1 MIYGGGPRVTVGTDF
16 DNSSGMGPH
25 RSKVSREYAFAPDP
39 NTPEERDKDT
49 DDQTPETP
57 LDEPRP
63 PRVQD
68 PPPQPGQKGPYVVR
82 VQCQ

>member
-1 MIYGGGPRVTVGTDF
+1 
-16 DNSSGMGPH
+16 MGLH
-25 RSKVSREYAFAPDP
+25 GSKVDREHAAALDPD
-39 NTPEERDKDT
+39 TPDEQDKDT

-68 PPPQPGQKGPYVVR
+68 PPPQPDQRGPYVVR
-82 VQCQ
+82 MHCQ

>member
-1 MIYGGGPRVTVGTDF
+1 MHSNEV
-16 DNSSGMGPH
+16 N
-25 RSKVSREYAFAPDP
+25 REDESAADR
-39 NTPEERDKDT
+39 NTPDEQDGDT

-68 PPPQPGQKGPYVVR
+68 PPPQPDPKGPYVV
-82 VQCQ
+82 